1 MRLLVDTSAYSAF
14 MRGYGEIKAALQK
27 ADEIFVNLIVL
38 GELRAGFIKGR
49 RRRKNDDEL
58 NTFLASPRVKLLD
71 VTEETAERYAVI
83 LNSLWQAG
91 TPIPTNDIWIAASAM
106 EHGLELLTTDGHY
119 QKVPQVIV
127 NCFRVSIETLN
138 NSPNKSCVDR
148 QFKR

>member
-14 MRGYGEIKAALQK
+14 MRGHGEIKVALQE
-27 ADEIFVNLIVL
+27 ADEIFVNSIVL

-83 LNSLWQAG
+83 LNSRWQAG

-106 EHGLELLTTDGHY
+106 EYGLELLTTDEHY

-127 NCFRVSIETLN
+127 NYFRV
-138 NSPNKSCVDR
+138 
-148 QFKR
+148 